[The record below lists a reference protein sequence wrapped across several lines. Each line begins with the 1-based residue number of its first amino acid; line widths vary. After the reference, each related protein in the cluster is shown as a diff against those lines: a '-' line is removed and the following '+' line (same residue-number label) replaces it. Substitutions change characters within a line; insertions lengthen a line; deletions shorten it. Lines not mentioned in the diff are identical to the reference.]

1 MKQWGEKTINK
12 EIAQLKVTMMWH
24 LVLRTGVTEGGD
36 EHSGI
41 FLFVFAYSLNY
52 SYTCRFNILTV
63 LQEMPCCT
71 CERPFIC
78 NNCQDCAVPQRC
90 PAGMRSHSITQ
101 KPNARDQKTAVSG
114 HAIDWHLL
122 LGIMKK
128 WNLARET
135 EEEGRKPHLWETITF
150 KGKLG
155 DSTPNSHSGRQ
166 KKKQACGWVII
177 YQRDEGGY
185 GATNDN

>member
-1 MKQWGEKTINK
+1 MTEWGEKTINK

-24 LVLRTGVTEGGD
+24 LVLRTGVTQGGD

-41 FLFVFAYSLNY
+41 FFCSFLHIPSTTHTHAGSTFSQYS
-52 SYTCRFNILTV
+52 
-63 LQEMPCCT
+63 QEMPCCT

-78 NNCQDCAVPQRC
+78 NNCQDCAVPQGC
-90 PAGMRSHSITQ
+90 PAGIMSHSITQ

-135 EEEGRKPHLWETITF
+135 EEEGRKLHLWETITF

-166 KKKQACGWVII
+166 KKTSLWLSDYLSEGWRRLWC
-177 YQRDEGGY
+177 Y
-185 GATNDN
+185 